1 MILSSISI
9 ADYLK
14 NYATKKRKPKRR
26 NLIKKER
33 VVSDGE
39 ATLIQHLKAYGIGYE
54 QEHQFNENRKWRA
67 DFHITG
73 TKILIEVEGGIWS
86 NGRHTRGKGYMG
98 DMEKYNSA
106 TELGYSVFRYSTEQ
120 VKSGKAIEEIR
131 RLIG

>member
-54 QEHQFNENRKWRA
+54 QE
-67 DFHITG
+67 
-73 TKILIEVEGGIWS
+73 
-86 NGRHTRGKGYMG
+86 
-98 DMEKYNSA
+98 
-106 TELGYSVFRYSTEQ
+106 
-120 VKSGKAIEEIR
+120 
-131 RLIG
+131 

>member
-54 QEHQFNENRKWRA
+54 QEYQFNENRKWRA

>member
-1 MILSSISI
+1 MSSISI

-14 NYATKKRKPKRR
+14 NYATKKRKPKRS
-26 NLIKKER
+26 NLIKKEC
-33 VVSDGE
+33 VVSEGE
-39 ATLIQHLKAYGIGYE
+39 AILIQHFKAYGIGYE
-54 QEHQFNENRKWRA
+54 QEYQFNENRKWRA

-86 NGRHTRGKGYMG
+86 NGRHTRGKGYIS

-106 TELGYSVFRYSTEQ
+106 QELGYLVFRYSTEQ